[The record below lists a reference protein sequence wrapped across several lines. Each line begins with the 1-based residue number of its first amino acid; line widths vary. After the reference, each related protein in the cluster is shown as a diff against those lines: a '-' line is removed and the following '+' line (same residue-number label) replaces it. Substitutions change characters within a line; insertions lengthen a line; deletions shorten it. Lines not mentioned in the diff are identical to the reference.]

1 MMRVHGGSDA
11 QGVPRWDFSTNAN
24 ACGPSPSVAAAL
36 READIGRYP
45 DPGYQA
51 LRGALAAF
59 HGVAPWRVVVAASA
73 SEFIMRITACLARA
87 GKQRAWL
94 PAAAYGEYAHAARAW
109 GLARVDDP
117 AQADLCWLC
126 EPSSPLGAAEPQWE
140 AVMRQDAVV
149 VLDRAYEPLRLSGA
163 SLLRDEEAD
172 RVWQLWSPNKAL
184 GMTGVRGAY
193 AIAPSHAE
201 AWAVRLEQQAP
212 AWALGAHAVVMLQ
225 AWTQAETQEWLAH
238 SRATLRAWKAA
249 QQELLGA
256 WPCLPGDANFF
267 CMRAELDAGFLR
279 SRGIKLRDA
288 TSFGLPGLWR
298 LSVQPP
304 AAQAALRAALDAG
317 GASRKPGRPKQ
328 AIPLEGTARSA
339 KGASRE
345 PGRPKRAIPL
355 EGTARSA
362 KGAS

>member
-1 MMRVHGGSDA
+1 MTRVHGGSDA

-24 ACGPSPSVAAAL
+24 ACGPCPSVAVAM
-36 READIGRYP
+36 RDADIRHYP
-45 DPGYQA
+45 DPSYQA
-51 LRGALAAF
+51 LRGTLAAF
-59 HGVAPWRVVVAASA
+59 HGVAPRRVIVAASA

-87 GKQRAWL
+87 GGQRVWL
-94 PAAAYGEYAHAARAW
+94 PAAAYGEYAHAAHAW

-117 AQADLCWLC
+117 VQADLCWLC
-126 EPSSPLGAAEPQWE
+126 EPASPTGAAEPQWE
-140 AVMRQDAVV
+140 AVIRRDAVV

-163 SLLRDEEAD
+163 SLLRSEDAD
-172 RVWQLWSPNKAL
+172 RIWQLWSPNKAL
-184 GMTGVRGAY
+184 GMIGVRGAY
-193 AIAPSHAE
+193 AIAPLHAQ
-201 AWAVRLEQQAP
+201 AWIDRLEQQAP

-225 AWTQAETQEWLAH
+225 AWTQAETQAWLAQ

-249 QQELLGA
+249 QQDLLGA
-256 WPCLPGDANFF
+256 WPSLPSDANFF

-304 AAQAALRAALDAG
+304 AAQTALRDALDA
-317 GASRKPGRPKQ
+317 A
-328 AIPLEGTARSA
+328 
-339 KGASRE
+339 GASRE

-355 EGTARSA
+355 GGTARSA

>member
-1 MMRVHGGSDA
+1 MTREHGGADA

-24 ACGPSPSVAAAL
+24 ACGPCPRVAAAL
-36 READIGRYP
+36 RDVDIRHYP
-45 DPGYQA
+45 DPGYRA

-87 GKQRAWL
+87 GARRAWI
-94 PAAAYGEYAHAARAW
+94 PASAYGEYAHAARIW

-117 AQADLCWLC
+117 VQADLCWLC
-126 EPSSPLGAAEPQWE
+126 EPSSPLGTAEPQWD
-140 AVMRQDAVV
+140 AVVRHDAVV

-163 SLLRDEEAD
+163 SALRGEDAD

-193 AIAPSHAE
+193 AIAPADAAALADS
-201 AWAVRLEQQAP
+201 LEQQAP
-212 AWALGAHAVVMLQ
+212 SWSLGAHAVAMLQ
-225 AWTQAETQEWLAH
+225 AWTQARTQQWLAQ
-238 SRATLRAWKAA
+238 SRDTLRQWKAL
-249 QQELLGA
+249 QQNLLNV
-256 WPCLPGDANFF
+256 WPCLPSDANFF
-267 CMRAELDAGFLR
+267 CMQAELDADFLR
-279 SRGIKLRDA
+279 LRGIKLREA
-288 TSFGLPGLWR
+288 TSFGLPGMWR

-304 AAQAALRAALDAG
+304 AAQAALRDALEAG
-317 GASRKPGRPKQ
+317 GV
-328 AIPLEGTARSA
+328 
-339 KGASRE
+339 SRE

-355 EGTARSA
+355 GGTARSA